1 MKDASKLQARVQA
14 ATQSLAGRKEH
25 QQEMHGTLKGLE
37 AENTRLGKENDCF
50 SGEIDGIRQ
59 EGERLAAEAEQLRGE
74 NKRLIADN
82 KRFRDEIERFET
94 DNETLRV
101 DRDQLK
107 ELLELLVDAV
117 EGNESFDEVEAERES
132 NVERHV
138 QTAEVVEMAA
148 VLAEGTTG
156 MPILQDALAPGT
168 SEVVSA
174 MRDKYYADDVEDI
187 PNENARRLMDRIK
200 ERIEAQRG

>member
-1 MKDASKLQARVQA
+1 MEDANNLQARVQA

-25 QQEMHGTLKGLE
+25 QQEMRGTLDGLE
-37 AENTRLGKENDCF
+37 AENTRLGKENDRF

-82 KRFRDEIERFET
+82 SRFRGEIERFEA

-101 DRDQLK
+101 DRDQLN
-107 ELLELLVDAV
+107 ELLESLVDAV
-117 EGNESFDEVEAERES
+117 EGNESFDEVEREPD
-132 NVERHV
+132 VERQV

-148 VLAEGTTG
+148 VVADGTTG
-156 MPILQDALAPGT
+156 MAIVQDAFDPGT
-168 SEVVSA
+168 LEVVSA
-174 MRDKYYADDVEDI
+174 MRDKYYADDAEDI